1 MIPYSDLNSERVA
14 GCHFKS
20 EASSKKLKHRGNI
33 LMAACLMLLV
43 FFGGCKKDDRESSN
57 SLDASFHS
65 SDSDSDSD
73 NGNGNGKPQSG
84 ILTAGEWND
93 LDNWTFWNDLIGNS
107 SYSSMPDYW
116 KFYNNNRISVKV
128 LTKNGNPL
136 NNAAVEIIRNST
148 TIFTAR
154 TDNFGRAEL
163 WVDLFQKSGS
173 IDYSSISIVVNG
185 NLEKRSSIPYSQGIN
200 EITVES
206 QQPEN
211 RIEIALVVDATG
223 SMGDELEYIKTELVD
238 VIQKVKSSNSQAAIY
253 TSAVFYRDE
262 GDEYVARV
270 SNFSNDIF
278 ITNSFI
284 NKQSANG
291 GGDYPEAVHT
301 ALEKT
306 VNELQWSSNA
316 KTRLMFLILDAPP
329 HYQSNVITSI
339 QNSIKKFAEKG
350 IKIIPVTASG
360 IDKETEFLMRF
371 FAISTNGTYVFIT
384 NDSGI
389 GNEHLTP
396 TVGEYQ
402 VEYLNDLLVRLINKY
417 SE

>member
-1 MIPYSDLNSERVA
+1 MKRES
-14 GCHFKS
+14 
-20 EASSKKLKHRGNI
+20 LKIGI
-33 LMAACLMLLV
+33 LLFTALFC
-43 FFGGCKKDDRESSN
+43 FSCSGDDKDGGDDRYAEADYYAG
-57 SLDASFHS
+57 LS
-65 SDSDSDSD
+65 SDGSRGSGDGSSG
-73 NGNGNGKPQSG
+73 GNGNLQPGMITS
-84 ILTAGEWND
+84 GEWND
-93 LDNWTFWNDLIGNS
+93 LDSWTFWNDIIADS

-128 LTKNGNPL
+128 LTENGKPL
-136 NNAAVEIIRNST
+136 NNAVVEIIRNST
-148 TIFTAR
+148 TIFAAR
-154 TDNFGRAEL
+154 TDNFGKAEL
-163 WVDLFQKSGS
+163 WVDLFQKSES
-173 IDYSSISIVVNG
+173 VDYSTISIAVNG
-185 NLEKRSSIPYSQGIN
+185 NLERQSSIPYSQGIN
-200 EITVES
+200 EITVKS
-206 QQPEN
+206 QQPAN

-238 VIQKVKSSNSQAAIY
+238 VIQRVKNNNSQATIY

-262 GDEYVARV
+262 GDEYLTRV
-270 SNFSNDIF
+270 SNFSNDISV
-278 ITNSFI
+278 TNSFI

-301 ALEKT
+301 ALEKA

-339 QNSIKKFAEKG
+339 QNSTKKFAEKG

-360 IDKETEFLMRF
+360 IDKETELLMRF
-371 FAISTNGTYVFIT
+371 MAISTNGTYVFIT